1 MRDDKGKSNRPVRPV
16 RTYASLDAAY
26 KHFNRHLFGG
36 LLGPCMITLQRHK
49 GAFGYF
55 VAARMAELD
64 DGEDQAVDEIA
75 LNPAAFEGRSPKDIL
90 STLVHEMVHLWQQ
103 HYGKPTRNRYHNAEW
118 AAKMKAVGL
127 VPSHTGRPGGRETGQ
142 KMSHYIEEGGPYAR
156 AYARLES
163 PRVLYRD
170 VHDAG
175 ESATRRKK
183 AASKTKYTCP
193 GCEANAWAKPGMNLV
208 CGDCS
213 EAMIA
218 QDLEPDDAQDGD
230 A

>member
-1 MRDDKGKSNRPVRPV
+1 MRDDNGNRPVRPV

-36 LLGPCMITLQRHK
+36 LLQACIITLQRRK
-49 GAFGYF
+49 STYGYF
-55 VAARMAELD
+55 VAERMAELD

-75 LNPAAFEGRSPKDIL
+75 LNPAEFSGRSPQEIL
-90 STLVHEMVHLWQQ
+90 STLVHEMVHLWQH
-103 HYGKPTRNRYHNAEW
+103 HYGTPSRGRYHNAEW
-118 AAKMKAVGL
+118 AAKMREVGL
-127 VPSHTGRPGGRETGQ
+127 IPSHTGRPGGRETGQ
-142 KMSHYIEEGGPYAR
+142 KMTHYIEEGGPYAR
-156 AYARLES
+156 AYARMES
-163 PRVLYRD
+163 PRILYKD

-175 ESATRRKK
+175 ESATRKKK

-193 GCEANAWAKPGMNLV
+193 GCEANAWAKPGMKLV

-218 QDLEPDDAQDGD
+218 QDLEPDDAQAGHDD
-230 A
+230 

>member
-1 MRDDKGKSNRPVRPV
+1 MRDDNGNRPVRPV

-36 LLGPCMITLQRHK
+36 LLPSCIITLQRHK

-55 VAARMAELD
+55 VAERMAELD
-64 DGEDQAVDEIA
+64 DGEDRAVDEIA
-75 LNPAAFEGRSPKDIL
+75 LNPASFEGRSPKDIL
-90 STLVHEMVHLWQQ
+90 STLVHEMAHLWQH
-103 HYGKPTRNRYHNAEW
+103 HYGKPSRARYHNAEW

-127 VPSHTGRPGGRETGQ
+127 IPSHTGEPGGRQTGQ
-142 KMSHYIEEGGPYAR
+142 KMSHYIEEGGAYAR
-156 AYARLES
+156 AYTRLEC
-163 PRVLYRD
+163 PRILYKD
-170 VHDAG
+170 LHDAG
-175 ESATRRKK
+175 ESATRKKK

-193 GCEANAWAKPGMNLV
+193 ACEANAWAKPGMNLV

-218 QDLEPDDAQDGD
+218 QDLDDAQDLDGD
-230 A
+230 DE